1 MKGQKRTEFF
11 YPRAHHEELVK
22 KLLWQNKKRIEEREW
37 NIVKGTVSVKYE
49 PEGEAIRLC
58 KQKIVE
64 PEAWTFVSLGSFIF
78 QERLFWKNS
87 QLSEDI

>member
-1 MKGQKRTEFF
+1 M
-11 YPRAHHEELVK
+11 
-22 KLLWQNKKRIEEREW
+22 
-37 NIVKGTVSVKYE
+37 VKGTVSVKYE